1 MAEVAVYW
9 IALYD
14 LLEFL
19 KTGGSKLHSWRVANI
34 FGRCY
39 FMAKVE
45 DFPPNLLTVTN
56 SGFPMEFNLYFY
68 SEQNIPHS

>member
-1 MAEVAVYW
+1 M
-9 IALYD
+9 ALYD

-19 KTGGSKLHSWRVANI
+19 KTGGIKLHSWRVANI

-45 DFPPNLLTVTN
+45 DFPPNLTVTN
-56 SGFPMEFNLYFY
+56 SGFQMEFNLYFY
-68 SEQNIPHS
+68 SEQNIPHDF